1 MHICHDE
8 HLLFRRKAEKRIVE
22 LSPGKVRLMR
32 SDDLTSQAGGDRLML
47 GRMDDFLSE
56 KVQEHGIARF
66 GKKERAC
73 NRLDYRLLL
82 ADRVGFE
89 PTSRLRDYL
98 ISSQGRYD
106 HFDTCPYF

>member
-8 HLLFRRKAEKRIVE
+8 HLLFRSKAEKRVE

-32 SDDLTSQAGGDRLML
+32 ADDLTSQAGGDRLML

-66 GKKERAC
+66 GKKDRAC

-98 ISSQGRYD
+98 ISSHSQALEL
-106 HFDTCPYF
+106 

>member
-1 MHICHDE
+1 MRAYLRQPFNRLPYS
-8 HLLFRRKAEKRIVE
+8 LL
-22 LSPGKVRLMR
+22 
-32 SDDLTSQAGGDRLML
+32 
-47 GRMDDFLSE
+47 DDFLSE

-98 ISSQGRYD
+98 ISSFMG
-106 HFDTCPYF
+106 

>member
-1 MHICHDE
+1 
-8 HLLFRRKAEKRIVE
+8 
-22 LSPGKVRLMR
+22 
-32 SDDLTSQAGGDRLML
+32 
-47 GRMDDFLSE
+47 MDDFLSE

-89 PTSRLRDYL
+89 PTSRLRDCL

-106 HFDTCPYF
+106 HFDTLPYDYITIHKFCEKVKKKQAVIALKYLPW

>member
-1 MHICHDE
+1 
-8 HLLFRRKAEKRIVE
+8 
-22 LSPGKVRLMR
+22 
-32 SDDLTSQAGGDRLML
+32 ML

-98 ISSQGRYD
+98 ISSVVRLWQIHLWIRS
-106 HFDTCPYF
+106 FQAAL

>member
-1 MHICHDE
+1 
-8 HLLFRRKAEKRIVE
+8 
-22 LSPGKVRLMR
+22 
-32 SDDLTSQAGGDRLML
+32 ML
-47 GRMDDFLSE
+47 GRMDDYLSE

-66 GKKERAC
+66 GKKDRAC

-98 ISSQGRYD
+98 ISSLFNHYD
-106 HFDTCPYF
+106 FCGFFVSLSGCFVRPKP